1 MEWAVP
7 PAKDDSKLLLT
18 VTNTGTKPCKLRSHP
33 VLRLENGHGR
43 LVGVF
48 ANGPLARLP
57 SPRFPACPLAACPLA
72 HSPTQ
77 ANSSPSSSGPR
88 GIGAGR

>member
-18 VTNTGTKPCKLRSHP
+18 VTNTGTKPCKLHSHP

-43 LVGVF
+43 LVGV
-48 ANGPLARLP
+48 GARLP
-57 SPRFPACPLAACPLA
+57 TPCFPASQPGPAPACPFA